1 LHFIFIIKK
10 NRLMAKKNVAVVL
23 GGSSGEYEI
32 SVKSGLEVSQA
43 IDSRKYNVYPIII
56 RGKDWYYKPTAK
68 ERINVDK
75 NDFSI
80 TIAGEKI
87 VFHAIF
93 NAIHGTPGEDGKLQG
108 YFDTLNIP
116 YTSCNHEVSAITF
129 HKGFCNMVVRALE
142 MDDLKVSDSVLLTS
156 DELIDNNA
164 VMKKIGLPCFV
175 KPVQSGSSVGVSKVK
190 KAEDLPVAMEAAFE
204 VCHEIM
210 VERFVKGREL
220 TCAVSHLKGVVK
232 AFPVAEIVSK
242 KEFFDLEAKY
252 DSRLNQEIIPAP
264 ISETLTKRIQ
274 TNSKILFQHLR
285 CKGIVRFDYIVTEQE
300 EIYFLEV
307 NTIPG
312 MTAESIVP
320 KMMAVEGISAME
332 LYTALVDEVG

>member
-1 LHFIFIIKK
+1 
-10 NRLMAKKNVAVVL
+10 MAKKNVAVVL
-23 GGSSGEYEI
+23 GGNSGEYEI
-32 SVKSGLEVSQA
+32 SVKSGLEVAKA
-43 IDSRKYNVYPIII
+43 IDSRRYNVYPIII
-56 RGKDWYYKPTAK
+56 RGKEWYYKPTAK
-68 ERINVDK
+68 ERIKVDK

-80 TIAGEKI
+80 TVAGEKI
-87 VFHAIF
+87 SFHVVF

-129 HKGFCNMVVRALE
+129 HKGFCNMVVRALGL
-142 MDDLKVSDSVLLTS
+142 DDLKVSVSILLTS
-156 DELIDNNA
+156 DELID
-164 VMKKIGLPCFV
+164 KETIIKTIGLPCFV

-204 VCHEIM
+204 VCDEIM

-274 TNSKILFQHLR
+274 TNSKLLFQHLR
-285 CKGIVRFDYIVTEQE
+285 CKGIVRFDYIVTNSE

-332 LYTALVDEVG
+332 LYTALVDEVCISG

>member
-1 LHFIFIIKK
+1 
-10 NRLMAKKNVAVVL
+10 MAKKNVAVVL
-23 GGSSGEYEI
+23 GGNSGEYEI
-32 SVKSGLEVSQA
+32 SIKSGQEVAKA
-43 IDSRKYNVYPIII
+43 IDNQKYNVYPIVI

-75 NDFSI
+75 NDFTI
-80 TIAGEKI
+80 TVAGEKI
-87 VFHAIF
+87 SFHCVF

-108 YFDTLNIP
+108 YFDMLNIP
-116 YTSCNHEVSAITF
+116 YTSCNHEVSALTF
-129 HKGFCNMVVRALE
+129 HKGFCNRVVRALE
-142 MDDLKVSDSVLLTS
+142 MNDLRVSDSVLLTS
-156 DELIDNNA
+156 DEFFESDAII
-164 VMKKIGLPCFV
+164 KKIGLPCFV

-190 KAEDLPVAMEAAFE
+190 KAEELPVAMEAAFE
-204 VCHEIM
+204 VCNEIM

-220 TCAVSHLKGVVK
+220 TCAISLIKGVVK

-264 ISETLTKRIQ
+264 VSEALTKRIQ
-274 TNSKILFQHLR
+274 NNSKILFRHLR
-285 CKGIVRFDYIVTEQE
+285 CKGIVRFDYIVTEQD

-320 KMMAVEGISAME
+320 KMVQAEGNSTGKLYGE
-332 LYTALVDEVG
+332 LIENVLRM

>member
-1 LHFIFIIKK
+1 
-10 NRLMAKKNVAVVL
+10 MAKKNVAVVL
-23 GGSSGEYEI
+23 GGNSGENEI
-32 SVKSGLEVSQA
+32 SIKSGQEVAKA
-43 IDSRKYNVYPIII
+43 IDNQRYNVYPIII
-56 RGKDWYYKPTAK
+56 RGKDWYYKPTSK

-75 NDFSI
+75 NDFTI
-80 TIAGEKI
+80 TVAGEKI
-87 VFHAIF
+87 SFHCVF

-108 YFDTLNIP
+108 YFDMLSIP

-129 HKGFCNMVVRALE
+129 HKGFCNMVVRALG

-156 DELIDNNA
+156 DEFFETDALI
-164 VMKKIGLPCFV
+164 KKIGLPCFV

-190 KAEDLPVAMEAAFE
+190 KAEELPIAMEAAFE

-210 VERFVKGREL
+210 IERFVKGREL
-220 TCAVSHLKGVVK
+220 TCAVSLINGVVK

-264 ISETLTKRIQ
+264 VSETLTKRIQ
-274 TNSKILFQHLR
+274 SNSKILFRQLR
-285 CKGIVRFDYIVTEQE
+285 CKGIVRFDYIVTEQD

-320 KMMAVEGISAME
+320 KMIQAEKISASE
-332 LYTALVDEVG
+332 LYGALIDDAVN

>member
-1 LHFIFIIKK
+1 
-10 NRLMAKKNVAVVL
+10 MAKKNVAVVL
-23 GGSSGEYEI
+23 GGNSGEYEI
-32 SVKSGLEVSQA
+32 SVKSGLEVAKA
-43 IDSRKYNVYPIII
+43 IDSRRYNVYPIII
-56 RGKDWYYKPTAK
+56 RGKEWYYKPTTK
-68 ERINVDK
+68 ERIKVDK

-80 TIAGEKI
+80 TVAGEKI
-87 VFHAIF
+87 SFHVVF

-129 HKGFCNMVVRALE
+129 HKGFCNMVVRALGL
-142 MDDLKVSDSVLLTS
+142 DDLKVSVSILLTS
-156 DELIDNNA
+156 DELID
-164 VMKKIGLPCFV
+164 KETIIKTIGLPCFV

-204 VCHEIM
+204 VCDEIM

-252 DSRLNQEIIPAP
+252 DSRLNQELIPAP

-274 TNSKILFQHLR
+274 TNSKLLFQHLR
-285 CKGIVRFDYIVTEQE
+285 CKGIVRFDYIVTNSE

-332 LYTALVDEVG
+332 LYTALVDEVCISG

>member
-1 LHFIFIIKK
+1 
-10 NRLMAKKNVAVVL
+10 MAKKNIAVVH
-23 GGSSGEYEI
+23 GGNSGEYEI
-32 SVKSGLEVSQA
+32 SIKSGQEAAKA
-43 IDSRKYNVYPIII
+43 IDSQRYNVYPIVI
-56 RGKDWYYKPTAK
+56 RGKDWYYKPTPK

-80 TIAGEKI
+80 TVAGEKI
-87 VFHAIF
+87 SFHCVF

-108 YFDTLNIP
+108 YFDMLNIP
-116 YTSCNHEVSAITF
+116 YTSCNLEVSAITF
-129 HKGFCNMVVRALE
+129 HKGFCNLVVRALG

-156 DELIDNNA
+156 DEFFDSDAII
-164 VMKKIGLPCFV
+164 KKIGLPCFV

-190 KAEDLPVAMEAAFE
+190 KTEELPVAMEAAFE
-204 VCHEIM
+204 VCNEIM

-220 TCAVSHLKGVVK
+220 TCAVSQIKGVVK
-232 AFPVAEIVSK
+232 TFPVAEIVSK

-264 ISETLTKRIQ
+264 VSEPLTKRIQ
-274 TNSKILFQHLR
+274 NNSKLLFRHLR
-285 CKGIVRFDYIVTEQE
+285 CKGIVRFDYIVTEQD

-320 KMMAVEGISAME
+320 KMIQAEENSTGKVYGE
-332 LYTALVDEVG
+332 LIENVLRG

>member
-1 LHFIFIIKK
+1 
-10 NRLMAKKNVAVVL
+10 MAKKNVAVVL
-23 GGSSGEYEI
+23 GGNSGEYEI
-32 SVKSGLEVSQA
+32 SIKSGQEVVKV
-43 IDSRKYNVYPIII
+43 IDDQRYNVYPIII
-56 RGKDWYYKPTAK
+56 RGKDWYYKPTPK

-75 NDFSI
+75 NDFTI
-80 TIAGEKI
+80 TVSGEKI
-87 VFHAIF
+87 FFHCVF

-108 YFDTLNIP
+108 YFDMLNIP
-116 YTSCNHEVSAITF
+116 YTSCNHEVSALTF

-156 DELIDNNA
+156 DEFFEKEAILE
-164 VMKKIGLPCFV
+164 KIGLPCFV

-190 KAEDLPVAMEAAFE
+190 KAEDLPVAIEAAFE
-204 VCHEIM
+204 VCNEIM

-220 TCAVSHLKGVVK
+220 TCAVSLIKGVVK

-264 ISETLTKRIQ
+264 VSETLTKRIQ
-274 TNSKILFQHLR
+274 NNSKILFRHLR
-285 CKGIVRFDYIVTEQE
+285 CKGIVRFDYIVTEQD

-312 MTAESIVP
+312 MTSESIVP
-320 KMMAVEGISAME
+320 KMIQAEGNTTGE
-332 LYTALVDEVG
+332 LYMALIENVLRR